1 MALNLPLAVGM
12 IDVQVNFARFDADLG
27 RIRQRLAALPSS
39 RTIAVKVD
47 RSAATAGINLLR
59 QQLNSLQSAANVAAR
74 GSRAGRGGV
83 GGGGTAGASGPLF
96 GLNRLQRSG
105 IALQDQRAKAEA
117 RVEDAAIRAARR
129 AGDATERTYD
139 RGVQAAARAAEARAR
154 LEAKVEDAAIR
165 AARRAGDA
173 TERGYD
179 RDVAAKAKA
188 QARAQAKSA
197 ASLQAWDQGRL
208 PAAAV
213 RAAPPRPA
221 VRAAAGGGGGPSFL
235 GRAGSIAGGI
245 AISRAMGMAM
255 QVPTEIAG
263 GMFDA
268 ARKAADLGESLSK
281 VNVSFGPAAKGIV
294 DKVDQLADRFGVVK
308 KDALEAAANFGLMGM
323 ASGQTKEQAAALGTE
338 FVQMGLDI
346 ASFHNISNEEA
357 FAKLRSG
364 LAGEIEPLRTIGI
377 LLSED
382 AVQARALQMG
392 LVGTKAEATHLT
404 QQQKV
409 TARVALIREQMGPAA
424 GDLERTA
431 GSTANLMRKMAGD
444 WENSVTE
451 FGKELEGALR
461 SGMTLAGE
469 LAALIKGAT
478 GKEAPAAV
486 GELVKAGVDATR
498 TTVSGAGPT
507 LLERA
512 NVELGRAMS
521 KTFGFLGLGEN
532 FLGVADTVKR
542 IDAEQEAQVAAA
554 TGMPLEAGPVKP
566 EELKPGPMQANAQA
580 MIDAAIP
587 RDFVA
592 GGDLGTPGL
601 GMARRNDVAQA
612 NLMPAVKPFG
622 GRGGTTFAIKD
633 TEKALKAQFDIERSA
648 RATANARGQDDAG
661 LKATKAALTTAI
673 QERKVLQQSLREMRS
688 AALRPGA
695 GPGLGA
701 AGLTVGPGLLGKA
714 GTSSIFDLL
723 GHDMGDVGPGLM
735 EKMAKGISWPI
746 PLKSPTDAAAAAL
759 AARGAVPKDREHI
772 GVAISGEEMLRRFQ
786 EGALKGNDDILAKQL
801 TVQEKTLTAVEM
813 LAAATKAGVGGGIAR
828 LE

>member
-1 MALNLPLAVGM
+1 MALSLPLAVGM
-12 IDVQVNFARFDADLG
+12 IDVQVN
-27 RIRQRLAALPSS
+27 IRQFDQGLASIRSRLSTMPSVHN
-39 RTIAVKVD
+39 IAVSVN
-47 RSAATAGINLLR
+47 RANATAQVNLLM
-59 QQLNSLQSAANVAAR
+59 QQMQAL
-74 GSRAGRGGV
+74 RA
-83 GGGGTAGASGPLF
+83 
-96 GLNRLQRSG
+96 
-105 IALQDQRAKAEA
+105 
-117 RVEDAAIRAARR
+117 
-129 AGDATERTYD
+129 
-139 RGVQAAARAAEARAR
+139 QAAAPIQLA
-154 LEAKVEDAAIR
+154 V
-165 AARRAGDA
+165 ARRG
-173 TERGYD
+173 
-179 RDVAAKAKA
+179 
-188 QARAQAKSA
+188 
-197 ASLQAWDQGRL
+197 SLLG
-208 PAAAV
+208 
-213 RAAPPRPA
+213 
-221 VRAAAGGGGGPSFL
+221 AGGGGGGGGAGTSFL

-245 AISRAMGMAM
+245 AISRAMGLAM
-255 QVPTEIAG
+255 QVPGEIAG

-268 ARKAADLGESLSK
+268 AKKAADLGESLSK

-323 ASGQTKEQAAALGTE
+323 ASGQTREQAAALGTE

-424 GDLERTA
+424 GDIERTA

-444 WENSVTE
+444 WENAVTG

-469 LAALIKGAT
+469 LATLIKGAT
-478 GKEAPAAV
+478 GKEAPQAV
-486 GELVKAGVDATR
+486 GEFVKAGVDATR
-498 TTVSGAGPT
+498 AAVSTGGPT

-512 NVELGRAMS
+512 NVELGRLES
-521 KTFGFLGLGEN
+521 KIFAFVGLGAN

-542 IDAEQEAQVAAA
+542 IDAEQEAKVAAV
-554 TGMPLEAGPVKP
+554 TGMKLEAGPAIT
-566 EELKPGPMQANAQA
+566 EQQSAFDRA
-580 MIDAAIP
+580 MAEAAIP
-587 RDFVA
+587 RDLMAQPLA
-592 GGDLGTPGL
+592 GVGEE
-601 GMARRNDVAQA
+601 MARRNDVAQA
-612 NLMPAVKPFG
+612 NLMPAPRPFG
-622 GRGGTTFAIKD
+622 GRGGTAFAIQD
-633 TEKALKAQFDIERSA
+633 TERALKAQFDIERSA
-648 RATANARGQDDAG
+648 RATANVRGQDDAG
-661 LKATKAALTTAI
+661 LKATKAALAAAI
-673 QERKVLQQSLREMRS
+673 QDRKVLQQSLREMRS

-746 PLKSPTDAAAAAL
+746 PLKSPTDAAAASL

-786 EGALKGNDDILAKQL
+786 EGALKGKDDILAKQL

-813 LAAATKAGVGGGIAR
+813 LAEATKAGAGGGIAR